1 MTGFNSGIYSLTMMD
16 ELRYAINA
24 LQGGHY
30 GDITMAMEKAMK
42 SITHVIEKRLGAPLE
57 QENPNT
63 NFDMRG

>member
-1 MTGFNSGIYSLTMMD
+1 MMD
-16 ELRYAINA
+16 ELRYAVNA